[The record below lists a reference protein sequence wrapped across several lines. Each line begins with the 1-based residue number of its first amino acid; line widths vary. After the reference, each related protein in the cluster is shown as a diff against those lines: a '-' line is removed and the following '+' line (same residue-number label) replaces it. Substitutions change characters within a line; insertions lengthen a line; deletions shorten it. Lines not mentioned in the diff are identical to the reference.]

1 MAHGA
6 SLLMVPVDAV
16 SGTHTRESLLSI
28 VAHKSFCSH
37 FIAAHP
43 RIRPILDQGTPLNS
57 EMWHPIAKPHYRLPG
72 DLPPVIATLRELEQT
87 DESVKSDEWVLGEV
101 GRIRE
106 ACEYACDHGL
116 ALVVFLSNTLSRPP
130 MPKKG

>member
-6 SLLMVPVDAV
+6 SLLTVPVDAV
-16 SGTHTRESLLSI
+16 FRTHTRESLLSI

-37 FIAAHP
+37 FIAFHP
-43 RIRPILDQGTPLNS
+43 RIRPILDQGIPLNS

-72 DLPPVIATLRELEQT
+72 DLASIVATLRELEET
-87 DESVKSDEWVLGEV
+87 DEQVKSDGWIMGEV
-101 GRIRE
+101 RRLRE
-106 ACEYACDHGL
+106 ACEYACDHSL

-130 MPKKG
+130 MPTKG